1 MIDRSKKIA
10 GRFYATAGG
19 RRPVRESLLAIL
31 LHGFE
36 NKTQKT
42 PQHDIEL
49 ALKRKQE
56 IER

>member
-1 MIDRSKKIA
+1 MIDRPKKIA

-19 RRPVRESLLAIL
+19 GRQAAGGYEK
-31 LHGFE
+31 
-36 NKTQKT
+36 KTQKT